1 MTMGE
6 PKMGPVTASP
16 VAKPRLRRNHREMI
30 TGQVTA
36 WLTPDAP
43 REMTTKK
50 RKNVTMPVVKPKP
63 MKPTPEMTALQK
75 INLRAL
81 KRSSR
86 KPTARLTMRS
96 EERRVGKEC
105 RYGWERKNQ

>member
-6 PKMGPVTASP
+6 PKIGPVTASP
-16 VAKPRLRRNHREMI
+16 VARPRLRRNHREMI

-50 RKNVTMPVVKPKP
+50 RKNVAMLVMKPRP
-63 MKPTPEMTALQK
+63 MKPEPEMTALQK

-81 KRSSR
+81 KRSNR
-86 KPTARLTMRS
+86 KPTAGLTMPDSNWRS
-96 EERRVGKEC
+96 DMAAEIT
-105 RYGWERKNQ
+105 